1 MNEINFEEKLKQ
13 GKGYLSKI
21 YSLDRRPITDYPN
34 KLANHIKKK
43 IIEKNI
49 NKKNICL
56 LDIGC
61 GRGDMLRS
69 FKDIGFEVNGVD
81 LSEESIKLNELIKI
95 VQFNIENDD
104 VPEELINKYDVI
116 FSKSLIEHLK
126 NPMNFFKNAKKMLR
140 KNGIIII
147 MTPSWFHHKFGP
159 FYLDFTHVT
168 PFTLQSLRDIAFL
181 NDYKIISVDYFYQLP
196 IIWKFKFVSL
206 ISRLVSFL
214 KIPYYPMYENLT
226 ILKWTKSINTFL
238 RHSNEVM
245 LIGIFK
251 K

>member
-1 MNEINFEEKLKQ
+1 MTSKNDQIKNIENEKQ
-13 GKGYLSKI
+13 GKNYLSHI
-21 YSLDRRPITDYPN
+21 YSEERRPISNYPLELA
-34 KLANHIKKK
+34 KLIIKRNHIKTNANLLDAGCGKGDLLK
-43 IIEKNI
+43 AF
-49 NKKNICL
+49 KKNNL
-56 LDIGC
+56 NV
-61 GRGDMLRS
+61 
-69 FKDIGFEVNGVD
+69 EGVD
-81 LSEESIKLNELIKI
+81 LSEESVKFLSPIKVYQKNLEREI
-95 VQFNIENDD
+95 IEERENY
-104 VPEELINKYDVI
+104 YDII
-116 FSKSLIEHLK
+116 FSKSLIEHLNSPLK
-126 NPMNFFKNAKKMLR
+126 FIRNCKSLLKD
-140 KNGIIII
+140 NGCLVI
-147 MTPSWFHHKFGP
+147 MTPSWYHHKFGP

-168 PFTLQSLRDIAFL
+168 PFTLQSLRDIALL

-226 ILKWTKSINTFL
+226 ILKWTKNVNTFL